1 MTIRFACGCGKKMKT
16 TDDKIGKKILCPS
29 CGSPVLIPQRSTVR
43 VDTITA
49 SNAGTSQTAGDLLK
63 AVVTEKASNPY
74 SFDTERPKTLE
85 DRLGFDLVGFVKQI
99 MSVIIPGLIA
109 IVALGY
115 GIYWLASSVM
125 TTDPD
130 HPPLG
135 TAAGTITVNGKPLA
149 GAMIKFHP
157 NPVNK
162 KDNTSSSSVARSDK
176 DGNYEVQYVRNVMGA
191 AAGPHIV
198 DIRSPGRDGR
208 ERIPKEYNRRSVLKV
223 EVQEGSNEPFN
234 FNLSIQGFWGEEE
247 EESTGDDTEDQ

>member
-85 DRLGFDLVGFVKQI
+85 DRLGFDPVASVKQVL
-99 MSVIIPGLIA
+99 SVIIPGLLA
-109 IVALGY
+109 IFVVFY
-115 GIYWLASSVM
+115 GMYWISNAVM

-135 TAAGTITVNGKPLA
+135 KAAGKITVNGKPLA
-149 GAMIKFHP
+149 GAMVKFHP
-157 NPVNK
+157 NPANK
-162 KDNTSSSSVARSDK
+162 KDNRSSSSVARTDA
-176 DGNYEVQYVRNVMGA
+176 DGNYEVQYVKEVMGA
-191 AAGPHIV
+191 AAGPHLV
-198 DIRSPGRDGR
+198 DIRAPGQDGR

-223 EVQEGSNEPFN
+223 EVKEGSNEPFD
-234 FNLSIQGFWGEEE
+234 FKLSIEGFWGDAE
-247 EESTGDDTEDQ
+247 EESADDDSGAQ